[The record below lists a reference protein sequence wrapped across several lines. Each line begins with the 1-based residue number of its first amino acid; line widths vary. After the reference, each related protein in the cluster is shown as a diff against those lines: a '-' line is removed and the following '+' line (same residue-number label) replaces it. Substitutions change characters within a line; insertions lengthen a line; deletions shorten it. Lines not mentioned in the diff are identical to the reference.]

1 MSLIPLTTEDIVFRL
16 FLTLFLAG
24 IIGFDRERLRKPA
37 GIRTH
42 IMVALGGALLMM
54 ISIFTSPVVGGLVQ
68 FDPRIVANVVT
79 GIGFL
84 GAGTILHMREGIVTG
99 LTTAATLWIVSAI
112 GMAVGCGF
120 YTGAAVSTAFVM
132 LVLYAMG
139 MVDDYLEGRVYQT
152 LTLHAKMTHSISEE
166 AKALLRSVGIKVFK
180 AEAQTISPAE
190 KYVVIH
196 FKPIKVSK
204 VKSILPKLSRL
215 HGVKEASF
223 N

>member
-1 MSLIPLTTEDIVFRL
+1 
-16 FLTLFLAG
+16 
-24 IIGFDRERLRKPA
+24 
-37 GIRTH
+37 
-42 IMVALGGALLMM
+42 
-54 ISIFTSPVVGGLVQ
+54 
-68 FDPRIVANVVT
+68 
-79 GIGFL
+79 
-84 GAGTILHMREGIVTG
+84 
-99 LTTAATLWIVSAI
+99 
-112 GMAVGCGF
+112 
-120 YTGAAVSTAFVM
+120 M

-180 AEAQTISPAE
+180 EAEAQTISPAE

-204 VKSILPKLSRL
+204 VKSILPKLSKL